1 MAKSLLPLDT
11 LTNENTNAL
20 LAPVVVP
27 SFVVDRRG
35 TLPLLVAVPSTAPT
49 CKAPSV
55 FTAHCGSLTLLVFS
69 IRPASARAA
78 AHGQVRSINPT
89 QPLRPC
95 SPELIHS
102 APRFA
107 ARQAGAG
114 VWSLREARNSK
125 QGKDY
130 PAHALIHVML
140 VNERKREKA
149 TSFRVKHTK
158 ASTKRI
164 AHFSQLAINREI
176 LVVAI
181 AFFL

>member
-1 MAKSLLPLDT
+1 
-11 LTNENTNAL
+11 
-20 LAPVVVP
+20 
-27 SFVVDRRG
+27 
-35 TLPLLVAVPSTAPT
+35 
-49 CKAPSV
+49 
-55 FTAHCGSLTLLVFS
+55 
-69 IRPASARAA
+69 
-78 AHGQVRSINPT
+78 
-89 QPLRPC
+89 
-95 SPELIHS
+95 
-102 APRFA
+102 
-107 ARQAGAG
+107 

-176 LVVAI
+176 PVVAI